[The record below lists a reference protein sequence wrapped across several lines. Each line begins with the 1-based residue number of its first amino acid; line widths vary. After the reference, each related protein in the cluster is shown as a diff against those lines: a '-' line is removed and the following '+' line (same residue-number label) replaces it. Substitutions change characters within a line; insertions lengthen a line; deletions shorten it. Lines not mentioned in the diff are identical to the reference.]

1 MMKGIIGLIGVSI
14 SIWVLV
20 SLPGAIEVLASQGP
34 APRSLLAPEEEAA
47 AQVAE
52 IESQPAHEYLPVD
65 PEARS
70 YFGDPPEP
78 MIGARKSFAARN
90 VAGAEARVKD
100 PKRSPAGLEITSELR
115 PFDLPQKPV
124 KPMQVPFHQLRS
136 MIEKKGVQEIGVI
149 AGDLG
154 FFPKTIFVARDIPV
168 RLFVTGASRSPL
180 CFVMDSFA
188 VRKQVRTQSV
198 EEITFVPSQPG
209 SYRFHCPING
219 MEGTLVVREAESM
232 ASRQVAG
239 D

>member
-1 MMKGIIGLIGVSI
+1 MMEGIMKSVVGL
-14 SIWVLV
+14 
-20 SLPGAIEVLASQGP
+20 SLAIALGGSTPTSVLASQGP
-34 APRSLLAPEEEAA
+34 EPRSLLAPEE
-47 AQVAE
+47 AE
-52 IESQPAHEYLPVD
+52 NVEKVEQLESQPAHEYLPVD

-90 VAGAEARVKD
+90 VAGSEAGVRD
-100 PKRSPAGLEITSELR
+100 PKRSPAGLEITSEMR
-115 PFDLPQKPV
+115 PFDLPHKPV
-124 KPMQVPFHQLRS
+124 KPMQVPFDQLRS

-154 FFPKTIFVARDIPV
+154 FFPKTIFVSRDIPV

-188 VRKQVRTQSV
+188 VRKQVRNQSV

-219 MEGTLVVREAESM
+219 MEGKLVVREAESM
-232 ASRQVAG
+232 ASRQLAG